1 MKKEE
6 KVHKK
11 DSYFSQLKDVC
22 SVISWGYSLLVIALS
37 TLTAIGVYIFHHHC
51 FEDIKM
57 MDLKFG
63 LGWEII
69 HLFILSGFIW
79 IILILLFKWFFNRS
93 SSRKSYSRLI
103 QTFDR
108 IMSTGHFA
116 QFYWLLTG
124 GFVVYV
130 FLSSLMGTFYAFGI
144 PHDEQELNW
153 NPLSLTYLLLTDSST
168 MASILRSNTHVA
180 DIIVVVSIT
189 ISVLGALLFTGL
201 LVSVFS
207 NFMQR
212 RVEDYQKGRITYE
225 FSGHIVFIGYDE
237 ILPSLIKQCLDNE
250 KDKKI
255 LVQTKFPS
263 EQVREEIRTLIE
275 DDSLFN
281 NIYFYNGRR
290 DSRKDLSRLD
300 LNDAERIFIIGN
312 RQEDFHD
319 ELNLNCLKYI
329 LESLSRKKINEN
341 RKPIHILIEDHTEFS
356 KMLLSWDTTTTAY
369 VIPFNIY
376 DLWAKNALKET
387 YVKNINNDG
396 VNYVIFGFNQI
407 GSTFGL
413 ESINVSLGCKKKTV
427 ISFVS
432 EDAQNEMFL
441 FKVRYPALFE
451 TIRHSYINFKDKTLV
466 FDNAQNIY
474 KHRCAS
480 SQQNIEIEFIE
491 STPFNP
497 QLRTYLLE
505 RGRRYNIFACT
516 GKNSTDLNIALF
528 LPYELL
534 PESHIFVWQK
544 HGKEFVDRMN
554 SYSNLHPIGMKEPSY
569 DFYQQLKKGDQD
581 PFIRFQNFVETA
593 NIHMFQ
599 GNYKEAL
606 QYYNRTKE
614 LEPKIKATKQVEIAN
629 NRYNMGYI
637 YYKLNLPKDAINCFN
652 TALNIFQE
660 LNKSDTVSYETDIV
674 LSLNSL
680 GTLYYEEKKYEV
692 SKKMYQKSLEIYN
705 SRSSKDK
712 RYLPDVAHI
721 KCSLAAVYLK
731 TKEKKECIKNLNEA
745 KSIYKDLSLNSHEED
760 LLNLAIGLYGISK
773 SYYTI
778 GMYPE
783 CEDAIN
789 GSLSIWRKIAS
800 ENSGSYEN
808 EISDCLEMLSKLE
821 KTPR

>member
-1 MKKEE
+1 MKKGD
-6 KVHKK
+6 VAHKK
-11 DSYFSQLKDVC
+11 DSYFSQLKEVC
-22 SVISWGYSLLVIALS
+22 SGISWRYALVVIVLS
-37 TLTAIGVYIFHHHC
+37 TLTAIGVYYLHHHG
-51 FEDIKM
+51 FNEIKIIE
-57 MDLKFG
+57 LKVGFR
-63 LGWEII
+63 WEIT
-69 HLFILSGFIW
+69 HLFVLSVFIW
-79 IILILLFKWFFNRS
+79 IILILLYKWLFTPS
-93 SSRKSYSRLI
+93 LYRKSYSKLI
-103 QTFDR
+103 QTIDR
-108 IMSTGHFA
+108 IVSTGHMA
-116 QFYWLLTG
+116 QFYWLLTC

-144 PHDEQELNW
+144 PHDEHELNW
-153 NPLSLTYLLLTDSST
+153 NPLSLTYLLLTDPST
-168 MASILRSNTHVA
+168 MASILKSNTHVA
-180 DIIVVVSIT
+180 DIIVIVSIT

-237 ILPSLIKQCLDNE
+237 ILPSLVKQCTENE

-255 LVQTKFPS
+255 LIQTKAPS

-275 DDSLFN
+275 DDHLFN

-290 DSRKDLSRLD
+290 DSRKDLGRLD

-319 ELNLNCLKYI
+319 ELNLNCLRYI
-329 LESLSRKKINEN
+329 LESLSKKKINEN

-356 KMLLSWDTTTTAY
+356 KMLLSWDTTTIACVT
-369 VIPFNIY
+369 PFNIY
-376 DLWAKNALKET
+376 DLWAKNALKEA
-387 YVKNINNDG
+387 YIKNINDG
-396 VNYVIFGFNQI
+396 VNYVIFGNNQI

-413 ESINVSLGCKKKTV
+413 ESINVSLDCKKKTV

-432 EDAQNEMFL
+432 EDAKNEMFL

-451 TIRHSYINFKDKTLV
+451 TIRHSFINFKDKTLV
-466 FDNAQNIY
+466 FDNSLDNY
-474 KHRCAS
+474 KHRFAS
-480 SQQNIEIEFIE
+480 SQHNIEIEFIE

-528 LPYELL
+528 LPHELL

-593 NIHMFQ
+593 NIYMFQ
-599 GNYKEAL
+599 GNYQGAIKYL
-606 QYYNRTKE
+606 NRTKE
-614 LEPKIKATKQVEIAN
+614 LEPKIMTTKQVEIAN

-637 YYKLNLPKDAINCFN
+637 YYKLNFNQPAIECIIY
-652 TALNIFQE
+652 ALNIFE
-660 LNKSDTVSYETDIV
+660 KLNKIDSVSYETDIV
-674 LSLNSL
+674 VSLNSL
-680 GTLYYEEKKYEV
+680 GTLYYEEKNYEE
-692 SKKMYQKSLEIYN
+692 SKKMYLKSLEIYN
-705 SRSSKDK
+705 RRSSIDK
-712 RYLPDVAHI
+712 SYLIDVAHI
-721 KCSLAAVYLK
+721 KFNLAAVYLK
-731 TKEKKECIKNLNEA
+731 TEEKKDCIKNLNEA
-745 KSIYKDLSLNSHEED
+745 KKIYSDLSLKAPEEY
-760 LLNLAIGLYGISK
+760 LPWLANCLNGISN
-773 SYYTI
+773 YYHTI
-778 GMYPE
+778 GNYKN
-783 CEDAIN
+783 CIDAIEE
-789 GSLSIWRKIAS
+789 SLTIWRQLVS
-800 ENSGSYEN
+800 EYSGPYDN
-808 EISDCLEMLSKLE
+808 EITDCLERLSKL
-821 KTPR
+821 KNTK